1 MTKSAFFWQKKSP
14 VSEVSVNKDSPALV
28 LVFPQEL
35 SFTICK
41 GFRNTDTQMSHVIL
55 TLCPAAHNLLPDI
68 YTVAPVGGGRSLYLR
83 PPRPRLRLWAPH
95 VPTLPEN
102 SYLPALLNISPTPM
116 ETDQSSKRLTAEMKV
131 QQEPPKDKLD
141 FLHLC
146 YSE

>member
-1 MTKSAFFWQKKSP
+1 MAKSDTFWQKKSP
-14 VSEVSVNKDSPALV
+14 VSKVSVNKNSPALV
-28 LVFPQEL
+28 LVSPQEL

-41 GFRNTDTQMSHVIL
+41 GFRNTDTQMSHVISK
-55 TLCPAAHNLLPDI
+55 LCPAVHNLLPDI

-95 VPTLPEN
+95 APRPPEN
-102 SYLPALLNISPTPM
+102 SYLPALLNISPTSM

-131 QQEPPKDKLD
+131 QREPPKDKLD

-146 YSE
+146 YNK